1 MKGETMLQLDNQ
13 LCFPLYAAS
22 RMVTKLYQ
30 PLLEKLG
37 ITYPQYLILLVLWE
51 NDELSVNE
59 IGKKLMLETNTLTPL
74 LKRMEV
80 KGIVKRTRSKS
91 DERRVIVKL
100 TDKGDALK
108 QSALCIPLELL
119 EGMTNQFPLER
130 VSRLRDDLNALLK
143 ALSQQSSLTDS

>member
-1 MKGETMLQLDNQ
+1 MKAENYLKLENQ

-30 PLLEKLG
+30 PLLEKLD

-51 NDELSVNE
+51 SDTLTVNE

-80 KGIVKRTRSKS
+80 KGIVKRTRSTI
-91 DERRVIVKL
+91 DERRVIIQL
-100 TDKGDALK
+100 TEKGVCLK
-108 QSALCIPLELL
+108 QQALCIPTELL
-119 EGMTNQFPLER
+119 KGMTDTFSLAQINH
-130 VSRLRDDLNALLK
+130 LRGDLK
-143 ALSQQSSLTDS
+143 ALLAVFAK

>member
-1 MKGETMLQLDNQ
+1 MLQLDNQ

-51 NDELSVNE
+51 NDELNVNE

-100 TDKGDALK
+100 ADKGGALK

-130 VSRLRDDLNALLK
+130 VGRLRDDLNALLK
-143 ALSQQSSLTDS
+143 ALSQ

>member
-1 MKGETMLQLDNQ
+1 MQSETLLQLDNQ

-30 PLLEKLG
+30 PLLEKLD

-51 NDELSVNE
+51 NDALTVNE

-80 KGIVKRTRSKS
+80 KDILKRTRSKA
-91 DERRVIVKL
+91 DERQVIIKL
-100 TDKGDALK
+100 TDKGGSLK
-108 QSALCIPLELL
+108 QSALCIPAELL
-119 EGMTNQFPLER
+119 EGVADQFPLER
-130 VSRLRDDLNALLK
+130 VNRLRSDLKVLLEV
-143 ALSQQSSLTDS
+143 LSK

>member
-130 VSRLRDDLNALLK
+130 VGRLRDDLNALLK
-143 ALSQQSSLTDS
+143 ALSQ

>member
-100 TDKGDALK
+100 TDKGNALK

-143 ALSQQSSLTDS
+143 ALSQ

>member
-1 MKGETMLQLDNQ
+1 MQAETMLKLDSQ

-30 PLLEKLG
+30 PLLEKLD

-74 LKRMEV
+74 LKRMES
-80 KGIVKRTRSKS
+80 KGIVKRKRSKS
-91 DERRVIVKL
+91 DERRVIVSL
-100 TDKGDALK
+100 IDKGNSLK
-108 QSALCIPLELL
+108 QQALCIPLELL
-119 EGMTNQFPLER
+119 SGMSEQFPIAKIN
-130 VSRLRDDLNALLK
+130 RLREDLNKLLEV
-143 ALSQQSSLTDS
+143 LSK

>member
-1 MKGETMLQLDNQ
+1 MKGEAMLQLDNQ

-51 NDELSVNE
+51 NDELNVNE

-100 TDKGDALK
+100 ADKGDALK

-130 VSRLRDDLNALLK
+130 VGRLRDDLNALLK
-143 ALSQQSSLTDS
+143 ALSQ

>member
-1 MKGETMLQLDNQ
+1 MKTEALLQLDNQ

-30 PLLEKLG
+30 PLLEELD

-51 NDELSVNE
+51 NDELTVSE
-59 IGKKLMLETNTLTPL
+59 IGSKLMLETNTLTPL

-80 KGIVKRTRSKS
+80 KGIIKRTRSII

-100 TDKGDALK
+100 TNKGSSLK
-108 QSALCIPLELL
+108 EKALCIPTELFSGMAEHFPMEKINRLRTDLNNLL
-119 EGMTNQFPLER
+119 EI
-130 VSRLRDDLNALLK
+130 
-143 ALSQQSSLTDS
+143 LSK

>member
-1 MKGETMLQLDNQ
+1 MQAETMLKLDSQ

-30 PLLEKLG
+30 PLLEKLD

-74 LKRMEV
+74 LKRMES
-80 KGIVKRTRSKS
+80 KGIVKRKRSKS
-91 DERRVIVKL
+91 DERRVIVSL
-100 TDKGDALK
+100 TDKGNSLK
-108 QSALCIPLELL
+108 QQALCIPLELL
-119 EGMTNQFPLER
+119 SGMSGQFPIAKIN
-130 VSRLRDDLNALLK
+130 RLREDLNKLLEV
-143 ALSQQSSLTDS
+143 LSK

>member
-1 MKGETMLQLDNQ
+1 MKTEALLQLDNQ

-30 PLLEKLG
+30 PLLEELD

-51 NDELSVNE
+51 NDELTVSE
-59 IGKKLMLETNTLTPL
+59 IGSKLVLETNTLTPL

-80 KGIVKRTRSKS
+80 KGIIKRTRSII

-100 TDKGDALK
+100 TNKGSSLK
-108 QSALCIPLELL
+108 EKALCIPAELL
-119 EGMTNQFPLER
+119 AGMSAEFSMEKIN
-130 VSRLRDDLNALLK
+130 RLRTDLNNFLEI
-143 ALSQQSSLTDS
+143 LSK

>member
-143 ALSQQSSLTDS
+143 ALSQ

>member
-1 MKGETMLQLDNQ
+1 MQAETMLKLDSQ

-30 PLLEKLG
+30 PLLEKLD

-74 LKRMEV
+74 LKRMES
-80 KGIVKRTRSKS
+80 KGIVKRKRSKS
-91 DERRVIVKL
+91 DERRVIVSL
-100 TDKGDALK
+100 TDKGNSLK
-108 QSALCIPLELL
+108 QQALCIPLEILSGMSEQFPIAKINRLREDLNKLL
-119 EGMTNQFPLER
+119 E
-130 VSRLRDDLNALLK
+130 V
-143 ALSQQSSLTDS
+143 LSK